1 MIIGIDVGNS
11 DVKSVR
17 TQTPS
22 GFLKHGK
29 LPFGCDCWIKY
40 YGDFYVPTNER
51 FPYRQNKT
59 QDDDCLILS
68 LFAIAKEIIARLKED
83 GIRSP
88 EDLQAAIDK
97 IEIIDLGVG
106 LPPAH
111 FATLRDQMTIY
122 YKDRMERG
130 ISFSYNSY
138 QFHLKTGGVFCF
150 PQDYVAAV
158 THKGN
163 NISEKF
169 QNYVAVDIGGYTVD
183 VVQINNKKPEGRQKS
198 MPMGIFRFYDMVID
212 TCMNETG
219 LTLTKTNIETVLRQQ
234 PNVIPKNCLT
244 VIHEQAERWV
254 EDIINKLS
262 EAGYELR
269 TMPCL
274 FIGGG
279 AQLLKPYIEKNKLLS
294 YFDFIND
301 IHANAIGYEKY
312 VGLMLRSRKA
322 G

>member
-29 LPFGCDCWIKY
+29 KPFGCYSWIMY
-40 YGDFYVPTNER
+40 YGEYYVPSNER
-51 FPYRQNKT
+51 FPYRQDKT
-59 QDDDCLILS
+59 QDDDCLILT
-68 LFAIAKEIIARLKED
+68 LFAIAKEIIARFAEQ
-83 GIRSP
+83 GIRES
-88 EDLQAAIDK
+88 EALQTAINKVDV
-97 IEIIDLGVG
+97 IQLGVG

-111 FATLRDQMTIY
+111 FATLRDRMIAY
-122 YKDRMERG
+122 YRKHMDNG
-130 ISFSYNSY
+130 ISFSYNGY
-138 QFHLKTGGVFCF
+138 QFCFRTNEVFCF

-158 THKGN
+158 TSKN
-163 NISEKF
+163 NRISEKF

-198 MPMGIFRFYDMVID
+198 MPLGIFRFYDMVID

-219 LTLTKTNIETVLRQQ
+219 LTLTKTNVETVLRRQ
-234 PNVIPKNCLT
+234 PNVIPQDCLT

-279 AQLLKPYIEKNKLLS
+279 AHLLKPYIEKNRLLS
-294 YFDFIND
+294 FFDFIDD
-301 IHANAIGYEKY
+301 IHANAAGYEKY